1 MAESKQITREMITE
15 TAAHLIEE
23 TGDKNS
29 ASLREIAKRLGCAHT
44 NLYNYYG
51 SLTEIWWDVAAW
63 ILKRMMRDTSEGM
76 VIGGP
81 STGVSEEDLLNI
93 FLKFFDF
100 SVEHPGW
107 YRFLW
112 LEKQEGAPTPEAAK
126 VLSEAMGS
134 IYGTLG
140 TIAGGV
146 FTPDKVRQFSDIL
159 FCYTYG
165 EITSW
170 LHNRRSHESR
180 DEMRERLTVNL
191 RLMYSLFLKESMNE
205 QNTHDVMEDQK

>member
-1 MAESKQITREMITE
+1 MAESRPITREMITE
-15 TAAHLIEE
+15 TAALLIEE

-51 SLTEIWWDVAAW
+51 SLTEILWDVAAW
-63 ILKRMMRDTSEGM
+63 ILKRMMHDTRGEHLSADA
-76 VIGGP
+76 
-81 STGVSEEDLLNI
+81 SKDVSEEDLLGI
-93 FLKFFDF
+93 FLAFFDF
-100 SVEHPGW
+100 SVDHPGW

-112 LEKQEGAPTPEAAK
+112 LEKQEGTPTPEAAK

-140 TIAGGV
+140 KLAGGV
-146 FTPDKVRQFSDIL
+146 FSPDKVQQYSDIL

-180 DEMRERLTVNL
+180 DEMKARLTVNL
-191 RLMYSLFLKESMNE
+191 KLLYSLFLKENIFE
-205 QNTHDVMEDQK
+205 QNTHGIMEE